1 MQSKGGYEGK
11 IEVPDAVTP
20 TGTFVVRLADFSNT
34 PIFGVN
40 LSGPHASELNHD
52 FTIVS
57 MVCLSFLC
65 STLFVCDTVLLHVPY
80 GASRA

>member
-20 TGTFVVRLADFSNT
+20 TGTFVVSLVHFSNT

-40 LSGPHASELNHD
+40 LNGPHACELNLLYLWY
-52 FTIVS
+52 
-57 MVCLSFLC
+57 VCHSCVPPYLY
-65 STLFVCDTVLLHVPY
+65 VIQYLLHVPY

>member
-20 TGTFVVRLADFSNT
+20 TGTFVVSLAHFSRL
-34 PIFGVN
+34 N
-40 LSGPHASELNHD
+40 LSGPHACELNLLCLWY
-52 FTIVS
+52 
-57 MVCLSFLC
+57 VCHSCVPPYLYVIQF
-65 STLFVCDTVLLHVPY
+65 LHVPY